1 MEKDKKNKLIVLVSG
16 VLVILLMVAGI
27 SFAIFRFG
35 ETSTNQELVMGD
47 IWMKYTETNGIQL
60 ENALPGDEYTNYFEF
75 TITGTNT
82 YTKKDIFYDISLTH
96 GDTPAGK
103 TEENRVEDKY
113 LKFKLTEVNENFELK
128 IKSILALERIDTIKI
143 KAPLN
148 IYYLNMYLNLLKE
161 KNIKLDTKEDEWN
174 TEIIKSR
181 IAELLNT
188 NSMNYD
194 DFVNYITDTKTQEQK
209 NEAEPNDTKEDK
221 PKKKPMYTIAELQKR
236 HLERKR
242 GND

>member
-1 MEKDKKNKLIVLVSG
+1 MIDLNMYHIKATLKNNRREEVAVKLPNSVEGLEQS
-16 VLVILLMVAGI
+16 LILNKI
-27 SFAIFRFG
+27 
-35 ETSTNQELVMGD
+35 T
-47 IWMKYTETNGIQL
+47 
-60 ENALPGDEYTNYFEF
+60 DEDNLGY
-75 TITGTNT
+75 
-82 YTKKDIFYDISLTH
+82 
-96 GDTPAGK
+96 
-103 TEENRVEDKY
+103 
-113 LKFKLTEVNENFELK
+113 ENFELK